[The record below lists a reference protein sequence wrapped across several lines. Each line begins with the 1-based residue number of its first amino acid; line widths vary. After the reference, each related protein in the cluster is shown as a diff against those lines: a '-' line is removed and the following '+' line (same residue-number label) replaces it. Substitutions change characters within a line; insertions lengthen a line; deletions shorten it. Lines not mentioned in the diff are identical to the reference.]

1 MRKYTGYVAIVGV
14 LCMGTLAIKRYQKNE
29 VILNEGDRDE
39 HLYKIFSGWVEL
51 YIHYGKVNQCKIGT
65 LTASQ
70 YFGQAT
76 ILSGEPSS
84 YTAVAGDSVSLL
96 IVPKSNFEEYTK
108 SDYNHVIQIMKSMEW
123 THQLLYEFAYE
134 LSELDKVDALIAVN
148 RVLDRHKINLNL
160 PQKTVPVPQKTQTV
174 VQEGQSEEKI
184 MEQGKVAASEQENY
198 GSKPENL
205 LTGLRNEDGLRIG
218 IDVLPENIQEV
229 NEIYLSNH
237 KRYPN
242 ITHPEYKKFLFE
254 KEYSCPACEKKFKG
268 SYVFYSKLI
277 GGKKPDFARYDL
289 RTFYQDFEAEW
300 YEMVTCPHCYFSTL
314 ADIFTESKFEG
325 DKYQYGSRVK
335 ASNYEETLVW
345 AYMEM
350 DLDFSVERDL
360 NFVIAQHYMGLVC
373 ARGFTEHRK
382 IFAHIWSN
390 LSWLYRSIGDDEL
403 AKQAE
408 SRAKDSYIDVYM
420 NCRLTQKQEQIV
432 CLNVANI
439 LYREGKWHEARRWAN
454 NIWKDREMR
463 HTVYANLGQQLLEDI
478 KEKIEE
484 EKLEQERLEQERLE
498 QEQLEQVRLKQ
509 EQMEQERLERERRK
523 QEIKNQ
529 LAEKS
534 EELFRQADSQPTE
547 VYG

>member
-1 MRKYTGYVAIVGV
+1 
-14 LCMGTLAIKRYQKNE
+14 MGTLAIKRYQKDE

-70 YFGQAT
+70 YFGQGT

-84 YTAVAGDSVSLL
+84 YTAVAGADISLL
-96 IVPKSNFEEYTK
+96 MIPKNNFAEYVK
-108 SDYNHVIQIMKSMEW
+108 SDPNHAIQIMKSMEW
-123 THQLLYEFAYE
+123 IYQFVYEFAYE
-134 LSELDKVDALIAVN
+134 LSEIDKVDALIAVN
-148 RVLDRHKINLNL
+148 RVMDRHKADENVQKAAVLNRKNI
-160 PQKTVPVPQKTQTV
+160 Q
-174 VQEGQSEEKI
+174 
-184 MEQGKVAASEQENY
+184 AASVDAETTE
-198 GSKPENL
+198 KAAEEEELLVPEEEYESTQPDNL
-205 LTGLRNEDGLRIG
+205 VTELRDGKGLRIG
-218 IDVLPENIQEV
+218 VDVLPENIQEV
-229 NEIYLSNH
+229 NEIYLSSH

-242 ITHPEYKKFLFE
+242 ITHPEYKKFLFK
-254 KEYSCPACEKKFKG
+254 KEYTCPACEKKFMG
-268 SYVFYSKLI
+268 DHVFYSKLV
-277 GGKKPDFARYDL
+277 GEKKPDFARYDL
-289 RTFYQDFEAEW
+289 RAFYKDFEAEW
-300 YEMVTCPHCYFSTL
+300 YEIVTCPHCYFSTL

-325 DKYQYGSRVK
+325 ERYQYGSRLK
-335 ASNYEETLVW
+335 SGDYQETLVW

-373 ARGFTEHRK
+373 ARGFTEHQK

-408 SRAKDSYIDVYM
+408 KNAKECYM
-420 NCRLTQKQEQIV
+420 DIYTNYRLSQKQEQIV

-439 LYREGKWHEARRWAN
+439 LYREEKWHEARRWVMN
-454 NIWKDREMR
+454 LWSEREMR
-463 HTVYANLGQQLLEDI
+463 NTVYANLGRQLLDDI

-498 QEQLEQVRLKQ
+498 QEQQ
-509 EQMEQERLERERRK
+509 EQLEQERLERERLK
-523 QEIKNQ
+523 QESIKIGKEIKNQ

-534 EELFRQADSQPTE
+534 EELFRQADLQPTE